1 MAEPDTYSN
10 ENENELFSD
19 YQKRRSMTTII
30 LSNINRIRSTF
41 ESSED
46 MKANDMNNFTFL
58 YKLKYMWMKKIDDF

>member
-46 MKANDMNNFTFL
+46 MKANDMN
-58 YKLKYMWMKKIDDF
+58 K